1 MDLPKTVLD
10 AEFIIWPEE
19 VRRTSLKEL
28 ENLLKKLGED
38 KYFVENISEDDR
50 KALRESMKTIIKEK

>member
-1 MDLPKTVLD
+1 MLD

-19 VRRTSLKEL
+19 ARRKSLKEL
-28 ENLLKKLGED
+28 ENLLEKLGED
-38 KYFVENISEDDR
+38 KYFVENISEDDK